1 MRLLSECCPVWS
13 SRRDLTFFTPRNMEK
28 KEGYTMQVVVPH
40 VNCEMLFVCQK
51 QLLQTQYV
59 QHVQKSENTHIVN
72 NIYKPSINI
81 HGETENLQVLNECV
95 TSMQIVKLKKK
106 IAVQCSE
113 EKGKSRKVPL
123 FFALCPRAL
132 CSRIRTRYF
141 NLTCP
146 SLRWVITGFT
156 RRTLIIIINQSE
168 TKK

>member
-1 MRLLSECCPVWS
+1 
-13 SRRDLTFFTPRNMEK
+13 
-28 KEGYTMQVVVPH
+28 MQVVVPH

-81 HGETENLQVLNECV
+81 HGETENLQVLNKCV

-113 EKGKSRKVPL
+113 EKGKSKKVPL

-156 RRTLIIIINQSE
+156 RRTLIIILLINLKRKNE
-168 TKK
+168 TCWCTFSCRLCCCLHYPCCTCCKIIHCSF